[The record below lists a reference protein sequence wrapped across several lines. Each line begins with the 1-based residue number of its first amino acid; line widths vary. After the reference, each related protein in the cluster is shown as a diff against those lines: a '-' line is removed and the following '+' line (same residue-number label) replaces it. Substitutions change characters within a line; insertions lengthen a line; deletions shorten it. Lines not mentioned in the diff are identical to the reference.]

1 MAYNQLLIGHTVSK
15 IIVMKYLAPVRP
27 KLVLKLK
34 FQDLLKFGTC
44 NISGMPI
51 SIFMSKGIFIKYLP
65 PVGPILFT
73 KLEVLRIY

>member
-1 MAYNQLLIGHTVSK
+1 MAYNQLLIGHAMSK

-34 FQDLLKFGTC
+34 YQDLLKFGTC

-51 SIFMSKGIFIKYLP
+51 SIFMSKAVLSNIYHLL
-65 PVGPILFT
+65 GPSCLQN
-73 KLEVLRIY
+73 